1 MKSVSPYTTALDE
14 GNAYWMARLSSE
26 VYKKIS
32 EDNEMPDSEKI
43 SASLK
48 GDDPKFGSV
57 TGADKNSA
65 QAALVEHQDYLCMV
79 FRGTN
84 ELADWLDNINVFR
97 TNVLFGEFHR
107 GFWKSVEDVWDVL
120 FPRYQELRNDNKRPL
135 FFTGH
140 SLGGAMATIAA
151 ARFVHEDRPFT
162 SVYTFGQPRVMDR
175 ATARIYNSEVRKRH
189 HRFQNNEDI
198 VTRVPARLAGY
209 SHVGDCLYI
218 DSDGSIKDDPG
229 FWYKF
234 LDTVEG
240 AMESLMESG
249 RVGAV
254 QDHDMNKYMEAIEG
268 WEF

>member
-1 MKSVSPYTTALDE
+1 MKSVSPYITALDE
-14 GNAYWMARLSSE
+14 GNAYWMARISSE

-32 EDNEMPDSEKI
+32 EENELPDEDKI
-43 SASLK
+43 LLSLKK
-48 GDDPKFGSV
+48 GDDRFKSV

-65 QAALVEHQDYLCMV
+65 QAALIEHEDYLCMA

-97 TNVLFGEFHR
+97 VNELFGEFHR
-107 GFWKSVEDVWDVL
+107 GFWYSVIDVWDVIY
-120 FPRYQELRNDNKRPL
+120 PKYEELRSKKKRPL

-151 ARFVHEDRPFT
+151 ARFIHADWPFT
-162 SVYTFGQPRVMDR
+162 AVYTFGQPRTMDR
-175 ATARIYNSEVRKRH
+175 ATARIYNSETGKRH

-209 SHVGDCLYI
+209 SHVGECLYI
-218 DSDGSIKDDPG
+218 DSDGTIKDDPG

-240 AMESLMESG
+240 AMESLIESG

-254 QDHDMNKYMEAIEG
+254 QDHDMSKYMKAIED
-268 WEF
+268 WNC